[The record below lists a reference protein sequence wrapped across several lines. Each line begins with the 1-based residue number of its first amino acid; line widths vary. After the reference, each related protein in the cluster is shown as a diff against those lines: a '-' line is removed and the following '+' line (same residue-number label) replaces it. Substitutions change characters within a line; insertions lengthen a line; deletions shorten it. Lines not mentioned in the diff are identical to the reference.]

1 MNVFSRRSKRWL
13 LFLGIVLAICFPIV
27 LIKLST
33 FTWLSGKGDIGN
45 AIGGITAPFVGLTG
59 AILVYLSFEQQ
70 IEANKIQREA
80 LQNQILQEQL
90 KSEYNMLEKHL
101 AEIKDEF
108 YKLRYRRSTK
118 AYQPGHRRQ
127 GEIYKGEDA
136 LEAYSDDLSNNGDG
150 FSDDVVEFEFGVRY
164 LVLLAFSFEE
174 QLKIAIIKE
183 DKKVFFAKKFIYFYE
198 AKIKLQLELINRRI
212 TEETYEFEKIREES
226 RALMDKVKGM
236 HTTYRITGL

>member
-1 MNVFSRRSKRWL
+1 LS
-13 LFLGIVLAICFPIV
+13 IVLAICFPIV

-45 AIGGITAPFVGLTG
+45 AIGGITAPFVGLIG
-59 AILVYLSFEQQ
+59 AMLVYLSFEQQ
-70 IEANKIQREA
+70 IEGNKIQREA
-80 LQNQILQEQL
+80 LRNQILQEQL
-90 KSEYNMLEKHL
+90 KSEYDMLEKYL

-108 YKLRYRRSTK
+108 YKLRYRRS
-118 AYQPGHRRQ
+118 AQANQPGHRRQ

-136 LEAYSDDLSNNGDG
+136 LEAYSDDLTNDGDG
-150 FSDDVVEFEFGVRY
+150 FSDDIVEFEFGVRY

-183 DKKVFFAKKFIYFYE
+183 DKKAFFAKKFIYFYE
-198 AKIKLQLELINRRI
+198 AKIKLQLELINRRM
-212 TEETYEFEKIREES
+212 TEERYEFEKIKEES

>member
-1 MNVFSRRSKRWL
+1 MNVFGKRSKRWL
-13 LFLGIVLAICFPIV
+13 LFLGIVLSICFPII
-27 LIKLST
+27 LIKLLT
-33 FTWLSGKGDIGN
+33 FSWLSGKGDIGS

-80 LQNQILQEQL
+80 LQNQIFREQL
-90 KSEYNMLEKHL
+90 KSEYHMLEKHL

-108 YKLRYRRSTK
+108 YKLRYRRSTQ
-118 AYQPGHRRQ
+118 AYQPGHQRQ
-127 GEIYKGEDA
+127 GEVYKGEDA
-136 LEAYSDDLSNNGDG
+136 LAAYSDDLTNYGDG

-174 QLKIAIIKE
+174 QLRTAVIKE
-183 DKKVFFAKKFIYFYE
+183 DKKAFFAKKFVYFYE
-198 AKIKLQLELINRRI
+198 AKIKLQLELINRRM
-212 TEETYEFEKIREES
+212 TADRYEFEKIKEES
-226 RALMDKVKGM
+226 RALMDKAKGM

>member
-1 MNVFSRRSKRWL
+1 MS
-13 LFLGIVLAICFPIV
+13 IVLAICFPIV
-27 LIKLST
+27 LIKLSS
-33 FTWLSGKGDIGN
+33 FTWLSGKGEIGN
-45 AIGGITAPFVGLTG
+45 AIGGITAPFVGLIG

-70 IEANKIQREA
+70 IEANKIQRKA
-80 LQNQILQEQL
+80 LRNQILQEQL
-90 KSEYNMLEKHL
+90 KSEYDMLEKYL

-108 YKLRYRRSTK
+108 YKLRYRRSTQ

-127 GEIYKGEDA
+127 GEVYKGEDA
-136 LEAYSDDLSNNGDG
+136 LEAYSDDLTNYGDG

-198 AKIKLQLELINRRI
+198 AKIKIQLELINRI
-212 TEETYEFEKIREES
+212 MTEERYEFEKIKEES
-226 RALMDKVKGM
+226 RALMDKVKRM

>member
-1 MNVFSRRSKRWL
+1 LS
-13 LFLGIVLAICFPIV
+13 IVLAICFPIV

-45 AIGGITAPFVGLTG
+45 AIGGITAPFVGLIG

-70 IEANKIQREA
+70 IEGNKIQREA
-80 LQNQILQEQL
+80 LQNRILQEQL
-90 KSEYNMLEKHL
+90 KSEYDMLEKYL

-108 YKLRYRRSTK
+108 YKLRYRRSTQV
-118 AYQPGHRRQ
+118 YQAGYRRQ
-127 GEIYKGEDA
+127 WEVYTGEDA
-136 LEAYSDDLSNNGDG
+136 LEAYSDDLTNYGDG

-183 DKKVFFAKKFIYFYE
+183 DKKVFFAKKFVYFYE
-198 AKIKLQLELINRRI
+198 AKIKLQLELINRRM
-212 TEETYEFEKIREES
+212 TNKRYEFEKTKEES